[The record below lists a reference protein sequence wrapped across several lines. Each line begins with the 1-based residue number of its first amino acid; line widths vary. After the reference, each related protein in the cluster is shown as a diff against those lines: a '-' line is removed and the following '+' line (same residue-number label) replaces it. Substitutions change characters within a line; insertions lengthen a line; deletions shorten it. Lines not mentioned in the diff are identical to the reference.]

1 MKFCYLHGGVPSAKR
16 KALIDDFR
24 DKPECRVFLSTDAG
38 STGLNLQSASL
49 LINIDLPWNPAVLEQ
64 RIARIYRLGQENPVQ
79 IINMVARDTI
89 EERMLTKLK
98 FKSDL
103 AAGILDGGDDAVFIE
118 GNKFAKIIDVVDDV
132 MTDSDEE
139 PSDPSYATAAPE
151 PGVSKEESKSEEHNG
166 NIKPVATENK
176 PKQDSVSGKKS
187 AAEVRDIVSGGL
199 SALSRIAE
207 VLREPDGVASL
218 ADALV
223 KEDPVTG
230 QTSIN
235 IPVADK
241 AAVVKI
247 LSAFSALLAR

>member
-1 MKFCYLHGGVPSAKR
+1 M
-16 KALIDDFR
+16 
-24 DKPECRVFLSTDAG
+24 
-38 STGLNLQSASL
+38 
-49 LINIDLPWNPAVLEQ
+49 
-64 RIARIYRLGQENPVQ
+64 
-79 IINMVARDTI
+79 
-89 EERMLTKLK
+89 
-98 FKSDL
+98 
-103 AAGILDGGDDAVFIE
+103 
-118 GNKFAKIIDVVDDV
+118 
-132 MTDSDEE
+132 
-139 PSDPSYATAAPE
+139 
-151 PGVSKEESKSEEHNG
+151 
-166 NIKPVATENK
+166 
-176 PKQDSVSGKKS
+176 
-187 AAEVRDIVSGGL
+187 RDIVSGGL